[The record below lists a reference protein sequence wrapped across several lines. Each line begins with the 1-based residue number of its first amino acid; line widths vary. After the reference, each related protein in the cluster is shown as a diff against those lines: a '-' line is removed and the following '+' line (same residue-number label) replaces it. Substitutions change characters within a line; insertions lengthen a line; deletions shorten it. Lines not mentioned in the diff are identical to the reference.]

1 MNSSA
6 VVWESLYRR
15 DEEVVTTEDLHELAE
30 RLDKDP
36 ENTVR
41 HLRRASYILPLFKGY
56 YYVRSPEERE
66 LGDPRYNPLELFGL
80 AAEAKGIGNWY
91 FGLHT
96 ALRLNGMTH
105 EDRREET
112 VISDE
117 LYRIGGVSVGN
128 GRFVVRKWKTDLTGF
143 GLVEEAHYRYS
154 DPAKTA
160 LDLAY
165 LDYWHERK
173 GKPVAGTWREHVDR
187 VDATALEGYADRYP
201 EEVSRA
207 VRDEAG

>member
-1 MNSSA
+1 MASSA
-6 VVWESLYRR
+6 VVWESLFR
-15 DEEVVTTEDLHELAE
+15 DEKKVVTTDDLHNLAE
-30 RLDKDP
+30 RIGKDP
-36 ENTVR
+36 ENAIR
-41 HLRRASYILPLFKGY
+41 HLRRAGYILPLFKGY

-117 LYRIGGVSVGN
+117 LYRIDGVTVGD
-128 GRFVVRKWKTDLTGF
+128 GRFVARKWTPDLCTF
-143 GLVEEAHYRYS
+143 GLVEEPHYRYS
-154 DPAKTA
+154 DPAKTV

-165 LDYWHERK
+165 LDHWREAK
-173 GKPVAGTWREHVDR
+173 GKTATGTWREHVSS
-187 VDATALEGYADRYP
+187 VDEGLLREYLPRYP
-201 EEVSRA
+201 PGVVERIE
-207 VRDEAG
+207 DER